1 MDERSMILPGERAEP
16 TDARLRG
23 TADLLARYP
32 FRPWRYGDSIGF
44 EGLLA
49 AADAL
54 NRPHYSGWVHGAL
67 KMWAGRPHREFQ
79 ELDNS
84 APGHAL
90 CLAFEN
96 SGDRALIEAAAELAE
111 FLRARPRLAGVFV
124 SWANT
129 PLHPPYGGAGLTAAE
144 AALLAAPGPGV
155 FVDCMHFDPPFFAHL
170 GRLTGNDRLV
180 EMAVEQMLGY
190 INLLRDE
197 SGLFWHFFLG
207 RSDDRYG
214 RGWGRGQG
222 WALLG
227 LIDVLEYVPTTHER
241 RPELVATL
249 RGLADALRAL
259 QRSDGGWH
267 AVVDD
272 PASGDETST
281 APFAAAGFA
290 RAMIEGLL
298 DGRFLE
304 PAVRAWQYTLRN
316 LDDGGAL
323 GGVSE
328 AVWPCTNQSHYSHLP
343 TGEIVPWGQ
352 GPVLVAAKYVMELV
366 SRKVLPPETERG
378 DSQ

>member
-1 MDERSMILPGERAEP
+1 MILPGEPAEP
-16 TDARLRG
+16 AVAQLRG
-23 TADLLARYP
+23 AADLLARYP
-32 FRPWRYGDSIGF
+32 FSLWRYGDSIGF

-54 NRPHYSGWVHGAL
+54 DLPHYSGWVYGAF
-67 KMWAGRPHREFQ
+67 KAWAGRQHREFR

-84 APGHAL
+84 APGHAM

-96 SGDRALIEAAAELAE
+96 FGDHALIETAAELAE
-111 FLRARPRLAGVFV
+111 FLRARLRLKGVFV

-129 PLHPPYGGAGLTAAE
+129 PLHPPYGGAELTAAE
-144 AALLAAPGPGV
+144 AALLADPGPGV

-180 EMAVEQMLGY
+180 ETAIEQMLGY
-190 INLLRDE
+190 ISLLRDE

-207 RSDDRYG
+207 RSNDRYG

-227 LIDVLEYVPTTHER
+227 LIDLLHYVPAAHER

-249 RGLADALRAL
+249 LGLARALCAL
-259 QRSDGGWH
+259 QRGDGGWH
-267 AVVDD
+267 AVIDD

-281 APFAAAGFA
+281 AAFAAAGFA
-290 RAMIEGLL
+290 RGMLEGLL
-298 DGRFLE
+298 DDRFLE
-304 PAVRAWQYTLRN
+304 PTVRAWQYTMRN
-316 LDDGGAL
+316 LDDSGAL
-323 GGVSE
+323 RGVSE

-343 TGEIVPWGQ
+343 TGGIVPWGQ
-352 GPVLVAAKYVMELV
+352 GPVLVAAKHVMELV
-366 SRKVLPPETERG
+366 SRKATNE
-378 DSQ
+378 DH